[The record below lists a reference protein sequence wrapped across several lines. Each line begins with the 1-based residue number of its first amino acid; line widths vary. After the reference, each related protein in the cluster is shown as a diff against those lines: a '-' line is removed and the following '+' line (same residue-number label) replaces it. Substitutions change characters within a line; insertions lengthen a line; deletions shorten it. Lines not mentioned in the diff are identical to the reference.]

1 MTLAIGMIGLT
12 NPHSRGHL
20 ETLDTYERVTEV
32 AAYDPDPDARAAA
45 ADNWP
50 KVDATYDDL
59 DALLARDDI
68 PVVLVHIPNNQAPEV
83 VIKAA
88 RAGKHVMCEKPCAR
102 NADEFRPVIEELER
116 RQLQFTTFYNWRRH
130 PAVRKMRELIVAG
143 VLGRLTSIELRI
155 VTTQVRLRDPSHWIF
170 KRDVTGGGILSWL
183 ACHYIDMMRYLTG
196 QEVASVAALAGT
208 LSGEDINVEDV
219 ASVSFR
225 LTGGALASLHAG
237 YLLSTGKAGYEGA
250 RNDTAIIFRGIHGTL
265 SLVERRGQPVVKL
278 QTIAPEWKTAPDQ
291 TFRFALP
298 AVASY
303 GGAHGLAFVDD
314 FIQKSLDGVG
324 QISVSADD
332 ALKLLEI
339 IDAIYLSVEQ
349 EQVVHMP
356 GGTPSP

>member
-1 MTLAIGMIGLT
+1 MTLSIGMIGLT
-12 NPHSRGHL
+12 HPHSRGHL
-20 ETLDTYERVTEV
+20 QTLDTYERVTEI
-32 AAYDPDPDARAAA
+32 AAYDPDADARARTAKT
-45 ADNWP
+45 WP
-50 KVDATYDDL
+50 KIDTTYGDV

-68 PVVLVHIPNNQAPEV
+68 PAVLIAVPTDQAPDIV
-83 VIKAA
+83 TRAA
-88 RAGKHVMCEKPCAR
+88 RAGKHVMCDKPCAR
-102 NADEFRPVIEELER
+102 TADEFRPVVEEIER
-116 RQLQFTTFYNWRRH
+116 RQVHFTTFYNWRRH
-130 PAVRKMRELIVAG
+130 PAVRKMRELVVAEA
-143 VLGRLTSIELRI
+143 LGRLTSVELRI
-155 VTTQVRLRDPSHWIF
+155 VTTQVRLRDPSHWLF
-170 KRDVTGGGILSWL
+170 KRDITGGGILSWL

-208 LSGEDINVEDV
+208 LSGENISVEDV

-225 LTGGALASLHAG
+225 LTEGTLASLHAG
-237 YLLSTGKAGYEGA
+237 YLLSTGTAGYEGA
-250 RNDTAIIFRGIHGTL
+250 RNDTALILRGTHGTL

-278 QTIAPEWKTAPDQ
+278 QTIAPAWKTAPEQ
-291 TFRFALP
+291 GFRFALP
-298 AVASY
+298 AVAAY

-356 GGTPSP
+356 GGN

>member
-1 MTLAIGMIGLT
+1 MTLTIGMIGLT
-12 NPHSRGHL
+12 HPHSRGHL
-20 ETLDTYERVTEV
+20 STLDTHDRVTEI
-32 AAYDPDPDARAAA
+32 AAYDPDAEARAAA
-45 ADNWP
+45 TKNWP
-50 KVDATYDDL
+50 KIDSTYDDL
-59 DALLARDDI
+59 DALLARSDI
-68 PVVLVHIPNNQAPEV
+68 PAVLVAVPNDQAPEV
-83 VIKAA
+83 IIRAA
-88 RAGKHVMCEKPCAR
+88 RAGKHVMCDKPCAR
-102 NADEFRPVIEELER
+102 TADEFRPVVEELER
-116 RQLQFTTFYNWRRH
+116 CRVRFTTFYNWRRH
-130 PAVRKMRELIVAG
+130 PAVRKMRELVVAEA
-143 VLGRLTSIELRI
+143 LGRLTSVELRI

-196 QEVASVAALAGT
+196 QEVASVTALAGT
-208 LSGEDINVEDV
+208 LSGEDITVEDV

-225 LTGGALASLHAG
+225 LTEGALASLHAG

-250 RNDTAIIFRGIHGTL
+250 RNDTAIIFRGTHGTL

-278 QTIAPEWKTAPDQ
+278 QTIAPEWKTAPEQ
-291 TFRFALP
+291 SFRFALP
-298 AVASY
+298 AVAAY

-349 EQVVHMP
+349 EQVVHLP

>member
-1 MTLAIGMIGLT
+1 MTLRIGMIGLT
-12 NPHSRGHL
+12 NPHSRVHL
-20 ETLDTYERVTEV
+20 STLDTHDRVTEI
-32 AAYDPDPDARAAA
+32 AAYDPDAAARARAAQT
-45 ADNWP
+45 WP
-50 KVDATYDDL
+50 KIDATYDDV
-59 DALLARDDI
+59 DALLARDDMPI
-68 PVVLVHIPNNQAPEV
+68 VLVHLPNDQAPEV
-83 VIKAA
+83 AIKAA

-102 NADEFRPVIEELER
+102 NADEFRPVMEELER

-170 KRDVTGGGILSWL
+170 KRDMTGGGILSWL

-208 LSGEDINVEDV
+208 LSGEDISVEDV

-237 YLLSTGKAGYEGA
+237 YLLSTGRAGYEGA
-250 RNDTAIIFRGIHGTL
+250 RNDTAIIFRGTHGTL

-278 QTIAPEWKTAPDQ
+278 QTIASDWKTAPEQ
-291 TFRFALP
+291 AFRFALP
-298 AVASY
+298 AVEAY

-314 FIQKSLDGVG
+314 FIQASLDGVG
-324 QISVSADD
+324 QPSVTADD

-339 IDAIYLSVEQ
+339 LDAIYLSVER
-349 EQVVHMP
+349 EQVVHLSA
-356 GGTPSP
+356 GS